1 MSKLE
6 EAIKGCDS
14 RTKAYGES
22 SLASEVRTKT
32 RGCSEGTK
40 KPVYKWS
47 CRAKDR
53 SHSCSKHVR

>member
-40 KPVYKWS
+40 KPVYK
-47 CRAKDR
+47 
-53 SHSCSKHVR
+53 